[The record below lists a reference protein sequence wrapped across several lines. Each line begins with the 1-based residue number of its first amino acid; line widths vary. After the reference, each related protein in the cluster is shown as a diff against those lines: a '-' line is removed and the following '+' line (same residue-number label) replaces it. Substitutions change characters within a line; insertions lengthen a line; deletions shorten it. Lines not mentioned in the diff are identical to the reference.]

1 MSLEAPATGPASP
14 KTVPVPDSPQD
25 VLLLQGWYRTV
36 LLARA
41 VDELMWI
48 VGAQGKAHFILTSRG
63 HEAAQ
68 VGAAAALRAGWDYV
82 FTYYRSM
89 AAALQ
94 LGVGAEDIFL
104 SVLARRDDP
113 FAGGRQLPNH
123 ISVPRLRLP
132 TGSSSVG
139 THIPHATGAGYA
151 ARVLGQ
157 DFVALAFFG
166 DGATAKGDFHE
177 ALTIAGIW
185 KLPVIFVCENNGL
198 AISVPTHLES
208 PAPIHLKGTGYGM
221 PGVLVDGCDP
231 LAVYQ
236 AVATAVARARAG
248 EGPTLIEAEVVRLVA
263 HSNADDQ
270 TAYRSAA
277 ELAGAQARDPL
288 PRLRR
293 RLLESGATEALL
305 GRWEAEARTRAEAAL
320 EAAERA
326 PAPAA
331 ADARRHLYPEPVAPA
346 GWPEPAPAPAAEAP
360 PWSR

>member
-1 MSLEAPATGPASP
+1 MSPEAPGAGPAP
-14 KTVPVPDSPQD
+14 AAPEAPQD
-25 VLLLQGWYRTV
+25 LFRLQGWYRTM

-41 VDELMWI
+41 VDELMWV
-48 VGAQGKAHFILTSRG
+48 VGAQGKAHFVLTSRG

-89 AAALQ
+89 AVALQ
-94 LGVGAEDIFL
+94 LGVSAEDIFL

-157 DFVALAFFG
+157 DFVAVAFFG

-185 KLPVIFVCENNGL
+185 KLPVVFICENNGL

-208 PAPIHLKGTGYGM
+208 PAPIHLKGAGYGM

-231 LAVYQ
+231 LAVYR
-236 AVATAVARARAG
+236 AVAAAAARARAG

-270 TAYRSAA
+270 SVYRSAD
-277 ELAGAQARDPL
+277 ELAGARARDPL

-293 RLLESGATEALL
+293 RLVAAGTAETLL
-305 GRWEAEARTRAEAAL
+305 GSWEAEARASAEAAL

-326 PAPAA
+326 PEPAA
-331 ADARRHLYPEPVAPA
+331 ADARRHLYPEPAADVA
-346 GWPEPAPAPAAEAP
+346 GAPAAEAGA
-360 PWSR
+360 